1 MSKYVITIA
10 PDEEVIADAA
20 QTTVRIDTSTGQTL
34 ITELTVRA
42 ADGGGLAPADLPPID
57 LDLLVRALTASTP
70 AMTLPS
76 VEEARAAAALPAAG
90 SGGLMAGGTEDGR
103 ARRGRGG
110 GRRAASTRGRGGKRT
125 AAKAT
130 KQAASKAT
138 RRRAARQSTGEGTRP
153 YRKMP
158 DPDEVISAYEQA
170 GSITGLAEHY
180 GVPRH
185 TVTSW
190 ARRLRQQGYAI
201 GRASS

>member
-1 MSKYVITIA
+1 VSKYVITIA
-10 PDEEVIADAA
+10 PDEEIEDEAA

-57 LDLLVRALTASTP
+57 LDLLVRALTASAP
-70 AMTLPS
+70 ALALPPA
-76 VEEARAAAALPAAG
+76 EESRAAAALPAAEADIAEAE
-90 SGGLMAGGTEDGR
+90 GGRT
-103 ARRGRGG
+103 RRGRGRG
-110 GRRAASTRGRGGKRT
+110 GRRAATRGRAGKR
-125 AAKAT
+125 AAKAA
-130 KQAASKAT
+130 KQTGAKAT
-138 RRRAARQSTGEGTRP
+138 RRRAGRQSSGEGTRP
-153 YRKMP
+153 YRRMP
-158 DPDEVISAYEQA
+158 DPDEVIAAYEQV
-170 GSITGLAEHY
+170 GSITGLAEHF

>member
-1 MSKYVITIA
+1 VSKYVITIA
-10 PDEEVIADAA
+10 PDEEVVEDAA

-57 LDLLVRALTASTP
+57 LDLLVRALTASAP
-70 AMTLPS
+70 ALTLPPA
-76 VEEARAAAALPAAG
+76 EEARAAAALPAA
-90 SGGLMAGGTEDGR
+90 AAADTEVEGDGR
-103 ARRGRGG
+103 PTRRGRASGRRAGTRGRG
-110 GRRAASTRGRGGKRT
+110 GRRAAK
-125 AAKAT
+125 AAKQSGA
-130 KQAASKAT
+130 KAT
-138 RRRAARQSTGEGTRP
+138 RRRASRQSSGEATRP
-153 YRKMP
+153 YRRMP
-158 DPDEVISAYEQA
+158 EPDEVIAAYEQV
-170 GSITGLAEHY
+170 GSITGLAEHF